1 MLLYRLGKTK
11 HARKLDGVG
20 ARDFPGRWNSA
31 GNAMVYTS
39 ESSSTTVL
47 EVRVHA
53 KKLRRNLS
61 MTTIEVPDGASTL
74 TLKAGDLP
82 NGWNW
87 MRYLNAVRA
96 VGDDFLNARKH
107 LVLRVPSAVD
117 PKAWNCLL
125 NPFHPEMA
133 KVKVVKVEPYRL
145 DPRLFIVKK

>member
-11 HARKLDGVG
+11 HAHKLDGVG
-20 ARDFPGRWNSA
+20 ARDFPGRWNSF
-31 GNAMVYTS
+31 GNAMVYSS

-53 KKLRRNLS
+53 KKLPRDLS
-61 MTTIEVPDGASTL
+61 MTTIEVPDNATVL
-74 TLKAGDLP
+74 RMKATELP

-87 MRYLNAVRA
+87 MRYLNTVRA
-96 VGDDFLNARKH
+96 VGDDFLNARKY
-107 LVLRVPSAVD
+107 LILRVPSAVD
-117 PKAWNCLL
+117 PKAWNYLL

-133 KVKVVKVEPYRL
+133 RVQVVKVEPYSL